1 MAENNKNTFKDLENL
16 REAAGLEKKQVS
28 ASQERLNIVREI
40 AKEAKEKGNREKYEQ
55 IRGDIF
61 REFDFDIGKFA
72 KGGGVAVKGL
82 KFRGVR

>member
-1 MAENNKNTFKDLENL
+1 MS
-16 REAAGLEKKQVS
+16 RMKQLQS
-28 ASQERLNIVREI
+28 L
-40 AKEAKEKGNREKYEQ
+40 AKEAREKGDREKYEQ

-82 KFRGVR
+82 KFRGIR

>member
-1 MAENNKNTFKDLENL
+1 MS
-16 REAAGLEKKQVS
+16 RMKQLQS
-28 ASQERLNIVREI
+28 L
-40 AKEAKEKGNREKYEQ
+40 AKEAREKGDREKYEQ

-82 KFRGVR
+82 KFRGLR

>member
-1 MAENNKNTFKDLENL
+1 MSRL
-16 REAAGLEKKQVS
+16 KQLQS
-28 ASQERLNIVREI
+28 L
-40 AKEAKEKGNREKYEQ
+40 AKEAREKGDREKYEQ